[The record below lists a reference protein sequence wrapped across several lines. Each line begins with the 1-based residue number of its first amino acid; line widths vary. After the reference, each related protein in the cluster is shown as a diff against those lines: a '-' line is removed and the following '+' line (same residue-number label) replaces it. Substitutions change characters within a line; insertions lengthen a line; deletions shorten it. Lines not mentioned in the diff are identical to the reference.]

1 MSRDNAI
8 TLAFRFY
15 RKHSA
20 LPSFWY
26 VLFIVGISG
35 LLETLPILLSLPLIK
50 SIYEG
55 SELIALQNIKLPLIT
70 YTIILGVVLIIRFAL
85 GFYSQFLNASIRI
98 TLLSDFR
105 EQKNSN
111 DRQNQKL
118 DFGKSVQGLNFLF
131 IGWSQVFP
139 GLIYSIIGTLL
150 SPVFGGIT
158 LFIVLVWSICLRMV
172 KSKQDLWSTR
182 VHSAQTTLEEEDEDD
197 NLSLNVDQWKQSK
210 FGAAKWDS
218 MNKNLRELIVI
229 STLIISL
236 MISYNLNVLTGMDSL
251 FIVVIFLRGL
261 QQLFTG
267 YIMSQQLSALRS
279 FLKNGI
285 FI

>member
-1 MSRDNAI
+1 MSTDNAI
-8 TLAFRFY
+8 SLAFRFY
-15 RKHSA
+15 RKQAA
-20 LPSFWY
+20 LPNLGY

-55 SELIALQNIKLPLIT
+55 SELIAIQNIKLPLIT
-70 YTIILGVVLIIRFAL
+70 YTIILGSVLILRFAL
-85 GFYSQFLNASIRI
+85 GYYSQFLNASIRI
-98 TLLSDFR
+98 NLLSDFR
-105 EQKNSN
+105 TDKSSN
-111 DRQNQKL
+111 DRENQKL

-139 GLIYSIIGTLL
+139 GIVYTLIGTML

-158 LFIVLVWSICLRMV
+158 LLIVMAWSIGLKIV
-172 KSKQDLWSTR
+172 KSKQDLWSSK
-182 VHSAQTTLEEEDEDD
+182 VHLSQTKLEEGDSTDVE
-197 NLSLNVDQWKQSK
+197 SWKKSK

-218 MNKNLRELIVI
+218 INKNLREFIVI
-229 STLIISL
+229 STLIASL
-236 MISYNLNVLTGMDSL
+236 MISYNLNILEGMDSL
-251 FIVVIFLRGL
+251 FIVVVFLRGL

-279 FLKNGI
+279 FLVKGI
-285 FI
+285 SI

>member
-8 TLAFRFY
+8 ALAFRFY
-15 RKHSA
+15 RKHAA
-20 LPSFWY
+20 LPNFWY

-55 SELIALQNIKLPLIT
+55 SELIALQNITLPLIN
-70 YTIILGVVLIIRFAL
+70 YTLILGVVLIIRFAL
-85 GFYSQFLNASIRI
+85 GFYSQFLNAYILI
-98 TLLSDFR
+98 ELLSDFR

-139 GLIYSIIGTLL
+139 GIIYSTIGTIL

-158 LFIVLVWSICLRMV
+158 LLIVLIWSVCLRMV

-182 VHSAQTTLEEEDEDD
+182 VHSAQTTLEEEGV
-197 NLSLNVDQWKQSK
+197 SLNVDQWKKSK

-218 MNKNLRELIVI
+218 VNKNLRELIVI

-279 FLKNGI
+279 FLQKGI
-285 FI
+285 TI

>member
-1 MSRDNAI
+1 
-8 TLAFRFY
+8 
-15 RKHSA
+15 
-20 LPSFWY
+20 
-26 VLFIVGISG
+26 
-35 LLETLPILLSLPLIK
+35 
-50 SIYEG
+50 
-55 SELIALQNIKLPLIT
+55 
-70 YTIILGVVLIIRFAL
+70 
-85 GFYSQFLNASIRI
+85 
-98 TLLSDFR
+98 
-105 EQKNSN
+105 
-111 DRQNQKL
+111 
-118 DFGKSVQGLNFLF
+118 
-131 IGWSQVFP
+131 
-139 GLIYSIIGTLL
+139 
-150 SPVFGGIT
+150 
-158 LFIVLVWSICLRMV
+158 MV

-182 VHSAQTTLEEEDEDD
+182 VHSAQTTLEEEEH
-197 NLSLNVDQWKQSK
+197 LSLHVDQWKQSK

-218 MNKNLRELIVI
+218 INKNLRELIVI

>member
-8 TLAFRFY
+8 ALAFRFY
-15 RKHSA
+15 RKHAA
-20 LPSFWY
+20 LPNFWY

-55 SELIALQNIKLPLIT
+55 SELIVLQNIRLPLIT

-85 GFYSQFLNASIRI
+85 GFYSQYLNASIRI

-105 EQKNSN
+105 EQKSSN

-139 GLIYSIIGTLL
+139 GIIYSTIGTIL

-158 LFIVLVWSICLRMV
+158 LLIVLVWSVCLRMV
-172 KSKQDLWSTR
+172 KSKQDLWSTK
-182 VHSAQTTLEEEDEDD
+182 VHSAQTTLEEEGV
-197 NLSLNVDQWKQSK
+197 LLNIDQWKTSK

-218 MNKNLRELIVI
+218 INKNLRELIVI
-229 STLIISL
+229 STLILSL
-236 MISYNLNVLTGMDSL
+236 MISYNLDVLKGMDSL

-279 FLKNGI
+279 FLRKGI
-285 FI
+285 TM

>member
-55 SELIALQNIKLPLIT
+55 SELIALQNIRLPLIT

-85 GFYSQFLNASIRI
+85 GFYSQYLNASIRI

-105 EQKNSN
+105 EQKSSN

-139 GLIYSIIGTLL
+139 GIIYSTIGTIL

-158 LFIVLVWSICLRMV
+158 LLIVLIWSVCLRMV

-182 VHSAQTTLEEEDEDD
+182 VHSAQTTLEEEEH
-197 NLSLNVDQWKQSK
+197 LSLHVDQWKQSK

-218 MNKNLRELIVI
+218 INKNLRELIVI

>member
-8 TLAFRFY
+8 ALAFRFY
-15 RKHSA
+15 RKHAA
-20 LPSFWY
+20 LPNFWY

-55 SELIALQNIKLPLIT
+55 SELIALRNITLPLIN

-98 TLLSDFR
+98 ELLSDFR
-105 EQKNSN
+105 EQKSSN

-139 GLIYSIIGTLL
+139 GIIYSTIGTIL

-158 LFIVLVWSICLRMV
+158 LLIVLVWSVCLRMV
-172 KSKQDLWSTR
+172 KSKQDLWSTK
-182 VHSAQTTLEEEDEDD
+182 VHSAQTKLEEEGV
-197 NLSLNVDQWKQSK
+197 SLNIDQWKKSK

-218 MNKNLRELIVI
+218 INKNLRELIVI
-229 STLIISL
+229 STLILSL
-236 MISYNLNVLTGMDSL
+236 MISYNLDVLKGMDSL

-279 FLKNGI
+279 FLLKGI
-285 FI
+285 TI

>member
-1 MSRDNAI
+1 LSRDNAI
-8 TLAFRFY
+8 ALAFRFY
-15 RKHSA
+15 RKHAA
-20 LPSFWY
+20 LPNFWY

-55 SELIALQNIKLPLIT
+55 SELIALQNITLPLIN

-98 TLLSDFR
+98 ELLSDFR
-105 EQKNSN
+105 EQKSSN

-139 GLIYSIIGTLL
+139 GIIYSTIGTIL

-158 LFIVLVWSICLRMV
+158 LLIVLVWSVCLRMV
-172 KSKQDLWSTR
+172 KSKQDLWSTK
-182 VHSAQTTLEEEDEDD
+182 VHSAQTTLEEEGV
-197 NLSLNVDQWKQSK
+197 SLNIDQWKKSK

-218 MNKNLRELIVI
+218 INKNLRELIVI
-229 STLIISL
+229 STLILSL
-236 MISYNLNVLTGMDSL
+236 MISYNLDVLKGMDSL

-279 FLKNGI
+279 FLLKGI
-285 FI
+285 TI